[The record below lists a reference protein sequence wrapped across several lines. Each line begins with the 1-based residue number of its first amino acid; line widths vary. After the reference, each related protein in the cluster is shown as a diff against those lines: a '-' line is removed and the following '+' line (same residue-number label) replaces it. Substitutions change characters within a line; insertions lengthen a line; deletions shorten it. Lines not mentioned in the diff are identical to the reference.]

1 MSIPEII
8 PSFATDALW
17 QALAVN
23 APYHVAL
30 VSNDG
35 RLVYLNRSERFPD
48 SPPLIGRLV
57 SEIAPDL
64 GATIMAAMKRAL
76 AIGRTDRT
84 EAQASLG
91 GATRWFDLYVT
102 PVSDRESR
110 PIGAVVI
117 AHDVTDSKQVA
128 IELRM
133 SVNALHRLVEQ
144 REQLAADLH
153 DGILQSLYGVG
164 LRLETARAAS
174 QNGVGAMEPH
184 LDRAVGQL
192 NDTMA
197 EIRRFITDD
206 RTVGSMTTRWEE
218 ALAGTLRGLE
228 VEGGPKLVMNIDRVA
243 AARVP
248 TEVRS
253 ELVFIARE
261 AVSNAMRHSAA
272 AQVTVDLADAGPS
285 IRLEIN
291 DNGRGFPPGRLE
303 AGLGL
308 LTMVRRAG
316 KIGAVLSQQSAEG
329 QGTMVRLDL
338 PVSPAER

>member
-1 MSIPEII
+1 MSIPEAV
-8 PSFATDALW
+8 PSFGGDALW
-17 QALAVN
+17 QALAAN

-35 RLVYLNRSERFPD
+35 CLVYLNRSDRLPD
-48 SPPLIGRLV
+48 PSGLLGRRIEDLV
-57 SEIAPDL
+57 PGL
-64 GATIMAAMKRAL
+64 GATILAAIERAL

-84 EAQASLG
+84 ETQTSLG
-91 GATRWFDLYVT
+91 GVTRWFDLYVT
-102 PVSDRESR
+102 PVRDRANQ

-117 AHDVTDSKQVA
+117 GHDVTDAKQVA

-164 LRLETARAAS
+164 LRLEAARAAS

-184 LDRAVGQL
+184 LARAVGQL

-218 ALAGTLRGLE
+218 ALAGVLRGLE
-228 VEGGPKLVMNIDRVA
+228 VEGGPTLVLHVDRAA

-248 TEVRS
+248 TRVRS

-272 AQVTVDLADAGPS
+272 GQVTVHLADDGPS
-285 IRLEIN
+285 VRLEIT
-291 DNGRGFPPGRLE
+291 DNGRGFAPGHLE

-316 KIGAVLSQQSAEG
+316 QIGAVLTQQSAEG
-329 QGTMVRLDL
+329 AGTTVRLDL